1 MLPLKIFVGVK
12 QRRYAI
18 IREVCETKKLPSVL
32 VTESCSVHT
41 LNSDNNKRRMNDAK
55 ILGDV
60 ERYYSEKIEFHGA
73 TARGVDWNSPDSQR
87 LRFVQLLKLTDHSQ
101 PFTINDYGCGYG
113 ALADYLKGEG
123 YAFQYCGF
131 DISPRMIAKGVEL
144 HAGMQE
150 VAFVSREQDL
160 SEADYTVASGMFNVK
175 LQASSTEWESYML
188 RTLEAISRLSKRG
201 FAFNVLTKYSDPEFL
216 RPDLYYAD
224 PLFFFDYCKTKFSRF
239 VSLIHDYPLY
249 EFTILV
255 RKQ

>member
-1 MLPLKIFVGVK
+1 LLGAP
-12 QRRYAI
+12 
-18 IREVCETKKLPSVL
+18 
-32 VTESCSVHT
+32 
-41 LNSDNNKRRMNDAK
+41 LNSDNNKRRMNDVK

-60 ERYYSEKIEFHGA
+60 ESYYSEKIQVHGA

-101 PFTINDYGCGYG
+101 RFTINDYGCGYG

-131 DISPRMIAKGVEL
+131 DISPRMIAKAAEL
-144 HAGMQE
+144 HAGMQDIG
-150 VAFVSREQDL
+150 FVTKEQDV
-160 SEADYTVASGMFNVK
+160 SEADYTVASGIFNVK
-175 LQASSTEWESYML
+175 LQASSTEWESYVL
-188 RTLEAISRLSKRG
+188 RTLETISRLSKRG

-216 RPDLYYAD
+216 RADLYYAD

-239 VSLIHDYPLY
+239 VALIHDYPLY

-255 RKQ
+255 RKH